1 MSHTLHRVGTVE
13 NLKQDFVFLCMP
25 SKDINHE
32 NSAPKL
38 KRFFELCEKNNCVTI
53 GDCRGGNEWYQMNK
67 YELPNHLE
75 GRKHMI
81 DHVEDRAVI
90 TATFKDE
97 CDVINLLTDL
107 KQEDLGMSIVVS
119 GLVDRV
125 KECSHKAGL
134 KPHTV
139 EHSLGRIGKTELL
152 PPNEILEIA
161 TMCGHSMVSVNF
173 IQEMIEKC
181 RKGKCTPEEAAN
193 ELFKPCMCGIFNTD
207 RTANLIRK
215 MAEKTPEE

>member
-13 NLKQDFVFLCMP
+13 NLKNDFVFLCMP

-53 GDCRGGNEWYQMNK
+53 GDCRGGNEWYQMKK
-67 YELPNHLE
+67 YDLADNLE
-75 GRKHMI
+75 GRQYMI

-90 TATFKDE
+90 TATFKE
-97 CDVINLLTDL
+97 ESDVINLLTDL

-134 KPHTV
+134 EPHTV

-173 IQEMIEKC
+173 INEMIEKC
-181 RKGKCTPEEAAN
+181 RKGKCTPEEAAG

-207 RTANLIRK
+207 RAAKLIRK
-215 MAEKTPEE
+215 MIETSS